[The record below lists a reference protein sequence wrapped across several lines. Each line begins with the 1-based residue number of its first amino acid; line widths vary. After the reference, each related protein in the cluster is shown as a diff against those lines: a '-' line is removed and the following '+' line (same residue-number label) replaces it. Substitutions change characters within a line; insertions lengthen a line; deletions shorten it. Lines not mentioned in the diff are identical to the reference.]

1 MEAIISYLLSV
12 LLFFELKL
20 ANSLTLIMQN
30 WAIIYIN
37 MWCPFSAWI
46 RVGDLLYALE

>member
-20 ANSLTLIMQN
+20 ANSLTLIMQ
-30 WAIIYIN
+30 ILSHYLHKYVVSI
-37 MWCPFSAWI
+37 
-46 RVGDLLYALE
+46 